1 MSVSP
6 DTQAILLLNAHFSK
20 AKIES
25 VKPLTPTEWGRFAV
39 WLKEKSL
46 RPEQL
51 MTGRISEHLKGWAD
65 KKITQDRIERLMD
78 RGSALALA
86 MEKWQRT
93 GLWVITRS
101 DPDYPKQLKQR
112 LRAGSPAILF
122 GCGNKALLNTRSLAV
137 IGSRNTTKSDLTYAR
152 NLGALAAAEGY
163 SIVSGGAKGVD
174 EASMLGALEVEGTAI
189 GILANSLMTSCS
201 SMKYRN
207 YLMAKNLVLI
217 SSFYP
222 DAGFNV
228 GNAMQRNKYIY
239 CLSDAALVVHSGTKG
254 GTWSGAME
262 NIRKQWV
269 PLWVKQNTNDKLA
282 GNTAIV
288 QAGAAWAPEDIKDVD
303 FKALVTT
310 NSFTPDASEDLFNE
324 VSVQEKEPELT
335 YSTEPLSE
343 SKQNHDLVKEEQ
355 VQHDVTTDHSEKP
368 VVEIDAGIPSSTQGE
383 EMAFYDL
390 FLLKIEAI
398 CSDTPKTTDELLD
411 ALDLNLNKTQ
421 LNTWLKKA
429 VADKNLMK
437 LSKPVRYQ
445 WETIKQSNLPL

>member
-20 AKIES
+20 AKSES
-25 VKPLTPTEWGRFAV
+25 AKPLTPTEWGRFAV
-39 WLKEKSL
+39 WLREKSL
-46 RPEQL
+46 TPEQL
-51 MTGRISEHLKGWAD
+51 MTGRLSEHLKSWSD
-65 KKITQDRIERLMD
+65 KKITLDRIERLMD

-93 GLWVITRS
+93 GLWVLTRS
-101 DPDYPKQLKQR
+101 DPDYPRLLKLR
-112 LRAGSPAILF
+112 LRSGSPAILF

-137 IGSRNTTKSDLTYAR
+137 IGSRNTTESDLSYAR
-152 NLGALAAAEGY
+152 KLGALAASEGY

-262 NIRKQWV
+262 NIKKQWV
-269 PLWVKQNTNDKLA
+269 PLWVKRNTKDKLA
-282 GNTAIV
+282 GNAAIV
-288 QAGAAWAPEDIKDVD
+288 QAGALWAPEDISDVD

-310 NSFTPDASEDLFNE
+310 DVFSQDSGEDLFSE
-324 VSVQEKEPELT
+324 ASVQDKESEIA
-335 YSTEPLSE
+335 YSTETS
-343 SKQNHDLVKEEQ
+343 SDIKHNTYLVKEEK
-355 VQHDVTTDHSEKP
+355 VQQDTEIDPSVKP
-368 VVEIDAGIPSSTQGE
+368 VETLEAEAPSSTQE
-383 EMAFYDL
+383 EEVTFYDL

-398 CSDTPKTTDELLD
+398 CRDTPKTTDELLD
-411 ALDLNLNKTQ
+411 VLELNKTQ

-429 VADKNLMK
+429 VADKKLMK

-445 WETIKQSNLPL
+445 WETIKQSTLLL